1 MKLFNQHLVSYI
13 EQVVKNAKAMAKVF
27 EGTAIRAISGG
38 TDNHLLLLDIKETG
52 LNGKEAQELLDTV
65 GITVNKNA
73 IPFDTLPPVKTKW
86 NSCRNGCYY
95 NSWL

>member
-1 MKLFNQHLVSYI
+1 
-13 EQVVKNAKAMAKVF
+13 MADVF

-38 TDNHLLLLDIKETG
+38 TDNHLLLLDIKDTG

-73 IPFDTLPPVKTKW
+73 IPFDTLPPVKTSGIVSERLLLQLVALMKQL
-86 NSCRNGCYY
+86 RRK
-95 NSWL
+95 